1 MRVWIAVLAGVV
13 FSALL
18 ILDPTAL
25 AQLGYACATGQCG
38 IQPKDLALGASAVVV
53 LWAVIYGFGAW
64 RRSVRRK
71 KMARAKLAA
80 APKRV
85 RKPATATATPRP
97 RKPRAQTR
105 PRASNQGPTR

>member
-1 MRVWIAVLAGVV
+1 MRVWMALLAGVV

-38 IQPKDLALGASAVVV
+38 IQPRDLALGASAVVA
-53 LWAVIYGFGAW
+53 LWAVVYSLGAW

-71 KMARAKLAA
+71 KIARAKPVAT
-80 APKRV
+80 PKRP
-85 RKPATATATPRP
+85 RAKAATTPPRP
-97 RKPRAQTR
+97 RKPRATTATR
-105 PRASNQGPTR
+105 RTKQGTDR